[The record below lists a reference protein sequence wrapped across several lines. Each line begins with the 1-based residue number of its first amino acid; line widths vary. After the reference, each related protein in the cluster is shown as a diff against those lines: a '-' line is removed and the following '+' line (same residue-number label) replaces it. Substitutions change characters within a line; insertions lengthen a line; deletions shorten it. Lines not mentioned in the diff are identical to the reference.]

1 MEFEKFMKAQA
12 LSDAKLGFTEALAT
26 GETPEQ
32 AAMRLQKARTFN
44 VAPAAVEIVSPEEE
58 AAHRAD
64 LVDWAAL
71 QVQAPE
77 LLKRLNDP
85 AFATLV
91 KDDLPNQGA
100 LEAALWKLSPEG
112 GVPDSTA
119 ATFGNSL
126 FRGIYSFFGQ
136 NGRLVNLSEQLDA
149 LNKTELAIAE
159 GKSNAELF
167 GTETDPTGEI
177 GRRVFDQ
184 SKAAQ
189 REGLLRQLREA
200 ADQTAWAVRMQRRF
214 PMSEAGQRF
223 SQAEGLGE
231 SVRAFLDS
239 PLQILTDLGPE
250 SFAQFAPALAGMALL
265 GGAGAPVGAQM
276 AASGVSSF
284 AVDKSASIGEGLQ
297 DLGIDFTDPD
307 AIFNFVANPDNRG
320 KIEELTR
327 QASLHAAGTALFDAL
342 SAGVAEKMLV
352 PKALTRTVI
361 DTAYK
366 REFANMF
373 VQMPVQGAM
382 GGAGEALG
390 QYLSDGEITSWSDII
405 AEVAGEH
412 FTAPVEVFSTG
423 MRVRAEAEAETR
435 KAEAK
440 ARAATE
446 AGQAV
451 ANSTAAELDPET
463 VTEQVRR
470 VAEISDSATVS
481 FDAQAFHQLGL
492 DEKFSD
498 VPGISEQ
505 MQTALA
511 TGGDITI
518 PMETYVMRIA
528 PRDEGGQAAGLA
540 SFSQAPSLEEAR
552 AQEAEV
558 DSATE
563 REVRAARDRASNEF
577 REELSAVGK
586 AIGKDLRGLGIE
598 REEASG
604 LQAVIQTAVGAAA
617 RDSGY
622 SPRKL
627 WEKYGV
633 RFRGEPDIQRDAEG
647 RLVGFTPEQ
656 IQSFGD
662 RLPAIREARESVM
675 SLPRP
680 AAGETFDSTVKR
692 RKNRD
697 GSLRQVRAADGLE
710 ANLPNSSFG
719 KMLSEKAN
727 KKTDYAALQIALV
740 DHVEEIFSRAIYGWG
755 KKDSDNNTNVANVLR
770 YFAGV
775 RFDGKPYLVKFTLKQ
790 SAQASQGR
798 KLYSVE
804 GIEVLDAY
812 QARAEL
818 DKAAQED
825 SYKNAAEAIAIPR
838 RTWVDADVTGEPGDR
853 LHTHSSTMGQ
863 TLTRSLDDLVDALSL
878 INFSSF
884 PQASRGDFY
893 PDLRLITR
901 WKGAD
906 RSTLLHESGH
916 FFLDFRLRVARDL
929 LGTPE
934 ESRTEQQKAF
944 LRQAQNVLDWFGV
957 KSLDDWFA
965 MSVDEQRPYHEKF
978 ARSFE
983 AYVMEGRAPATGLK
997 KVFRSFARWLKQ
1009 IYTVIANIP
1018 GAELNDDVREMFD
1031 ALFLSDD
1038 QIRAALIRQNA
1049 QPMLSDPE
1057 SAGMSPVEWIEYTDA
1072 QGDMVSDARAEQ
1084 STRDVRAVRAIQAVR
1099 RRLYKDLKSETNT
1112 EAKRIREEEKKKVEQ
1127 THSYRAWKVLRH
1139 GTVYEGKAYRPK
1151 LFFGDLEML
1160 GYTKD
1165 EIRLLHEAHLASKQA
1180 YRQPVS
1186 LNDLAMQLDYANGN
1200 ELVDDMLA
1208 HLDWEKEID
1217 DRTVNRMI
1225 AEHPRLANAQ
1235 RLQETA
1241 EAALYNDAKLV
1252 VLQTELAAME
1262 RRLGRTARA
1271 LGPLFDDLAYRL
1283 VNGMRYV
1290 DLKPRVYVQA
1300 ATRAARNA
1308 RNAWAKGNVEAAIFF
1323 KRQEIYQSAM
1333 AKNAK
1338 EALMESAKNRAKL
1351 NRFRKKQ
1358 IRGLD
1363 TRFLVVIQHALN
1375 DMGFYSREQL
1385 SLNPYETDS
1394 SGNQQTFSTVL
1405 KSLESD
1411 TEQAFDASVQLI
1423 EAISTGKVD
1432 YLSTPEGFRNF
1443 MDLINQLEV
1452 RGRKEQQIRVNNE
1465 LRDLALVQSEAVTS
1479 ILKVADQH
1487 NRSATKQME
1496 EETRKAR
1503 FADFLE
1509 KFGFNHA
1516 RAASLAAVL
1525 DGGWVGK
1532 ITELLIYPA
1541 DKAATKEGQLK
1552 NKYAV
1557 RLDKILKPVMAR
1569 LRKQDP
1575 KTSVVLNRAFTTQQA
1590 FVALLNWGNEG
1601 NRQRMIATVKYM
1613 TGRDLVVPVNPS
1625 DPVSV
1630 AQAQAEADEVMGA
1643 FFREYLDEDMLKA
1656 AQQIWDLFDEIRA
1669 ETDNVAKSIM
1679 GRSPVWVQPRAFR
1692 VGDTEM
1698 RGGYYPIV
1706 YDRLASLSG
1715 AQIAGLQ
1722 DVKGLMPV
1730 FGNSKVDD
1738 GHLQSRVNAF
1748 DRPLVMTTR
1757 AMFEGIDQQIHY
1769 IAWAQWSNDARKVL
1783 NPNDKIAQAIK
1794 ERYGVRYV
1802 QALDDWMKD
1811 CITGGDTQ
1819 ATSIDG
1825 IANILRRNVS
1835 LAGIGL
1841 NLSTA
1846 FLQVLGVTQS
1856 VAYLGPKWIGRG
1868 ISEYLRMGPKKA
1880 YDWVSAKSEM
1890 MQDRMRTQF
1899 REVAEIQSQL
1909 NGTTGALKEK
1919 FMRAAYL
1926 PLTTMQMTVDVP
1938 TWLGAYQKAV
1948 AEGRSEEL
1956 AIADA
1961 DRAVANAQ
1969 GSGRV
1974 SDLSP
1979 YERGNAWAKLFTVF
1993 YTFFNTALNLAVV
2006 SGKTKTA
2013 MKAAFDIA
2021 MVLAVQPVLET
2032 FVKAGASAI
2041 FGGGDDDDDDWMKNT
2056 LKNTGVNMLQFNLG
2070 LLVGVREL
2078 SWVLG
2083 EFGYQGPAGLRKI
2096 TDTGRGIR
2104 AVERAI
2110 ETGEWDESTLRAV
2123 VSAAG
2128 VWAGLPVTPINRAIQ
2143 GGNALLQDKTDNPL
2157 ALFIGYKEN
2166 R

>member
-44 VAPAAVEIVSPEEE
+44 VAPAAVEIVSPEDE

-136 NGRLVNLSEQLDA
+136 NGRLANLSEQLDA

-167 GTETDPTGEI
+167 GTETDPSGEI

-239 PLQILTDLGPE
+239 PLQIMTDLGPE

-276 AASGVSSF
+276 AAGGVSSF

-307 AIFNFVANPDNRG
+307 AIFNFIANPDNRG

-327 QASLHAAGTALFDAL
+327 QASLHAVGTSLFDAL
-342 SAGVAEKMLV
+342 SAGVAGQVLV

-440 ARAATE
+440 AQAASE

-563 REVRAARDRASNEF
+563 REVRAARERASNEF

-853 LHTHSSTMGQ
+853 LHTHNSTMGQ
-863 TLTRSLDDLVDALSL
+863 TPTRSLDDLVDALSL

-965 MSVDEQRPYHEKF
+965 MTVDEQRPYHEKF

-1084 STRDVRAVRAIQAVR
+1084 STRDVRAVRAIQAIR

-1112 EAKRIREEEKKKVEQ
+1112 EVKRIREEEKKKVEQ

-1160 GYTKD
+1160 GYTKN

-1338 EALMESAKNRAKL
+1338 EALTEAVKARSGFS
-1351 NRFRKKQ
+1351 RFRKKQ
-1358 IRGLD
+1358 IRGID
-1363 TRFLVVIQHALN
+1363 TRFLVMIQHALN

-1385 SLNPYETDS
+1385 SLNPYGKDESFLTE
-1394 SGNQQTFSTVL
+1394 L
-1405 KSLESD
+1405 RKLEQE
-1411 TEQAFDASVQLI
+1411 TEQAFDAPSRLI
-1423 EAISTGKVD
+1423 EAISTGKTS
-1432 YLSTPEGFRNF
+1432 YLATVEGFREF
-1443 MDLINQLEV
+1443 MDLINQLEA
-1452 RGRKEQQIRVNNE
+1452 RGRKEQQIRLGNE
-1465 LRDLALVQSEAVTS
+1465 RMELERVQTETAAS
-1479 ILKVADQH
+1479 IRKVADEH
-1487 NRSATKQME
+1487 GRSAMVRME
-1496 EETRKAR
+1496 EETRQTR
-1503 FADFLE
+1503 FKDFLE

-1516 RAASLAAVL
+1516 RASALAAVL
-1525 DGGWVGK
+1525 DGSWVGK
-1532 ITELLIYPA
+1532 VTELLIYSS
-1541 DKAATKEGQLK
+1541 DKAATREAQLK

-1557 RLDKILKPVMAR
+1557 KLDKIFKPVMER
-1569 LRKQDP
+1569 LRKHDP
-1575 KTSVVLNRAFTTQQA
+1575 KTSEVLGRAFTTQQA
-1590 FVALLNWGNEG
+1590 FIALLNWGNEG
-1601 NRQRMIATVKYM
+1601 NRQRMIATIKIL
-1613 TGRDLVVPVNPS
+1613 TGRDLLVIN
-1625 DPVSV
+1625 DPNNAEEVARAN
-1630 AQAQAEADEVMGA
+1630 AQADATMAA
-1643 FFREYLDEDMLKA
+1643 FFSEYLDDDMFKA
-1656 AQQIWDLFDEIRA
+1656 AQDIWNLFEEIRG
-1669 ETDNVAKSIM
+1669 ETDKVAKSIL
-1679 GRSPVWVQPRAFR
+1679 GRSPVWVQARPFR
-1692 VGDTEM
+1692 VGD
-1698 RGGYYPIV
+1698 RLIQGGYYPIV
-1706 YDRLASLSG
+1706 YDRLMTLGG
-1715 AQIAGLQ
+1715 AEIAAMQEAQALT
-1722 DVKGLMPV
+1722 PV
-1730 FGNSKVDD
+1730 FAASKVDD
-1738 GHLQSRVNAF
+1738 GHLQSRVRKF
-1748 DRPLVMTTR
+1748 DRGLVLTSR
-1757 AMFEGIDQQIHY
+1757 AAFEGLDQQIHY
-1769 IAWAQWSNDARKVL
+1769 IAWAQWSNDVRKVL
-1783 NPNDKIAQAIK
+1783 KKDGEIAKAIA
-1794 ERYGVRYV
+1794 ERYGTRYYDAIKAWAQDCFTGA
-1802 QALDDWMKD
+1802 QAQTSTTDD
-1811 CITGGDTQ
+1811 
-1819 ATSIDG
+1819 
-1825 IANILRRNVS
+1825 IANVLRRNVS

-1846 FLQVLGVTQS
+1846 FLQVVGATQS
-1856 VAYLGPKWIGRG
+1856 IAYLGGKWAGRG
-1868 ISEYLRMGPKKA
+1868 MAEYLRMGPRA
-1880 YDWVSAKSEM
+1880 AFEWTAAKSPM

-1899 REVAEIQSQL
+1899 REVAEVQSQL
-1909 NGTTGALKEK
+1909 NGTTSSLKEK
-1919 FMRAAYL
+1919 FMRVAYL
-1926 PLTTMQMTVDVP
+1926 PLTAMQMTVDVP
-1938 TWLGAYQKAV
+1938 TWLGAYQKAIS
-1948 AEGRSEEL
+1948 EGRPEDL
-1956 AIADA
+1956 AISDA
-1961 DRAVANAQ
+1961 DRAVMNAQ
-1969 GSGRV
+1969 GSGRT
-1974 SDLSP
+1974 SDLSR

-2006 SGKTKTA
+2006 TGKTKPT
-2013 MKAAFDIA
+2013 MRAAFDIA

-2032 FVKAGASAI
+2032 FLKAGASEI
-2041 FGGGDDDDDDWMKNT
+2041 FGGGDDDDDWTQKT
-2056 LKNTGVNMLQFNLG
+2056 LRDAGVNVLQFNIG
-2070 LLVGVREL
+2070 LLFGVREIGF
-2078 SWVLG
+2078 VL
-2083 EFGYQGPAGLRKI
+2083 EQFGYQGPAGLRKI

>member
-136 NGRLVNLSEQLDA
+136 NGRLANLSEQLDA

-167 GTETDPTGEI
+167 GTETDPSGEI

-633 RFRGEPDIQRDAEG
+633 RFTDDPAAVNGDAFSMSSPEWGGTFAEFVANADEKTRFVADMPKTPDELRSFIADNWSVPANSVEVQVTKDARVHDEEHNLSEADWLDIVNLPEEFTDAEVSRG
-647 RLVGFTPEQ
+647 RLWLYRKRNDGRVVAGVFAVSHSPKRARIGKGAEVRLGLVTGYTTTEEGLKNELAKQRAQSERSDHTVVGR
-656 IQSFGD
+656 
-662 RLPAIREARESVM
+662 RLPTVTTKIERGYYTEGENRSVGSSSLSRRLAKVPGGFKQNENAI
-675 SLPRP
+675 
-680 AAGETFDSTVKR
+680 GE
-692 RKNRD
+692 
-697 GSLRQVRAADGLE
+697 
-710 ANLPNSSFG
+710 
-719 KMLSEKAN
+719 
-727 KKTDYAALQIALV
+727 
-740 DHVEEIFSRAIYGWG
+740 
-755 KKDSDNNTNVANVLR
+755 
-770 YFAGV
+770 YF
-775 RFDGKPYLVKFTLKQ
+775 P
-790 SAQASQGR
+790 S
-798 KLYSVE
+798 
-804 GIEVLDAY
+804 
-812 QARAEL
+812 
-818 DKAAQED
+818 
-825 SYKNAAEAIAIPR
+825 
-838 RTWVDADVTGEPGDR
+838 
-853 LHTHSSTMGQ
+853 
-863 TLTRSLDDLVDALSL
+863 
-878 INFSSF
+878 
-884 PQASRGDFY
+884 
-893 PDLRLITR
+893 LRLIAR
-901 WKGAD
+901 WKNAD
-906 RSTLLHESGH
+906 RSTLLHETGH
-916 FFLDFRLRVARDL
+916 FFLDFRFRVARDL

-934 ESRTEQQKAF
+934 ESRTDQQKAF
-944 LRQAQNVLDWFGV
+944 IQHAQRVLEWFGV

-983 AYVMEGRAPATGLK
+983 AYVMEGRAPVTGLK

-1018 GAELNDDVREMFD
+1018 GAELNEDVREMFD

-1084 STRDVRAVRAIQAVR
+1084 STRDVRAIRAIQAVR
-1099 RRLYKDLKSETNT
+1099 RRLYKDLKSEANT

-1338 EALMESAKNRAKL
+1338 EALTESAKNRAKL
-1351 NRFRKKQ
+1351 SRFRKKQ
-1358 IRGLD
+1358 IRGID

-1452 RGRKEQQIRVNNE
+1452 RGRMEQQIRVNNE

-1496 EETRKAR
+1496 EETREAR
-1503 FADFLE
+1503 FTDFLE

-1656 AQQIWDLFDEIRA
+1656 AQQIWDLFDEIRT
-1669 ETDNVAKSIM
+1669 ETDKVAKSIL
-1679 GRSPVWVQPRAFR
+1679 GRSPVWVQPRPFR
-1692 VGDTEM
+1692 IGDTEM

-1715 AQIAGLQ
+1715 ARIAGLE
-1722 DVKGLMPV
+1722 DAKGLMPV

-1738 GHLQSRVNAF
+1738 GHLQSRVKAF

-1926 PLTTMQMTVDVP
+1926 PLTMMQMTVDVP

-2041 FGGGDDDDDDWMKNT
+2041 FGGGDDEDDDWMKNT
-2056 LKNTGVNMLQFNLG
+2056 LKNAGVNMLQFNLG